1 MPEAGTP
8 SVAYHGRGRSLLAG
22 NGVGGVGVL
31 CRSMVSALWLAPL
44 AIGVTIGPVDRVAAN
59 SARSGL
65 RPRG

>member
-22 NGVGGVGVL
+22 NGGGGVGVL
-31 CRSMVSALWLAPL
+31 WSMVSALWLAPL

-65 RPRG
+65 RPWG